1 MRNRRELLAVS
12 LLIIFITVFGTL
24 LFEHYEISPV
34 PEEAKEQVKEMQ
46 TAHICVPMFYMT
58 YTPPDMTETKKMKA
72 RYDQTADILADHDEF
87 LSYLDLVTVPRK
99 EMVLTDLGKYYI
111 TGYTSVEC
119 GGSTMTASGATVHKG
134 NPTTCA
140 IDPALWDFGDLF
152 YIPYFDQVYVAEDT
166 GSAVKGKHLDLY
178 FYDDEYN
185 YALSITGYYKVY
197 SVEYVYYEVPATS
210 FDISSQVADLVIGW
224 RLTDE
229 MKGIETDNQKGPCY
243 G

>member
-1 MRNRRELLAVS
+1 MFTKDFLKDMFDEAVIFLVFAVFAAILSVGIAKNIVQLREAQRELVPMKVNLSVDISPPDVSEAFEVEANLEKALKVLNNYADIRRTMSHVS
-12 LLIIFITVFGTL
+12 L
-24 LFEHYEISPV
+24 PV
-34 PEEAKEQVKEMQ
+34 DRM
-46 TAHICVPMFYMT
+46 I
-58 YTPPDMTETKKMKA
+58 
-72 RYDQTADILADHDEF
+72 
-87 LSYLDLVTVPRK
+87 
-99 EMVLTDLGKYYI
+99 LTDIGKYYI

-197 SVEYVYYEVPATS
+197 SVEYVTDYISADYFNITDMVWEV
-210 FDISSQVADLVIGW
+210 QN
-224 RLTDE
+224 
-229 MKGIETDNQKGPCY
+229 ETD
-243 G
+243 

>member
-1 MRNRRELLAVS
+1 MFTKDFLKDMFDEAVIFLVFAVFAAIFSVGIAKNVVQLREAQRELVPMKVNLAVD
-12 LLIIFITVFGTL
+12 
-24 LFEHYEISPV
+24 ISPPDV
-34 PEEAKEQVKEMQ
+34 SEAFEVEKNRE
-46 TAHICVPMFYMT
+46 
-58 YTPPDMTETKKMKA
+58 KA
-72 RYDQTADILADHDEF
+72 LKVLNNYADI
-87 LSYLDLVTVPRK
+87 RK
-99 EMVLTDLGKYYI
+99 TMSHVSLPVDRMVLTDIGKYYI
-111 TGYTSVEC
+111 TGYTSIEC

-197 SVEYVYYEVPATS
+197 SVEYVTEYVSADYFNITDMVWEV
-210 FDISSQVADLVIGW
+210 QN
-224 RLTDE
+224 
-229 MKGIETDNQKGPCY
+229 DN
-243 G
+243 

>member
-1 MRNRRELLAVS
+1 MFTKDFLKDMFDEAVIFLVFAVFALILSIGIAKNVVQLREAERELVPMKVHLAVD
-12 LLIIFITVFGTL
+12 
-24 LFEHYEISPV
+24 ISPPDV
-34 PEEAKEQVKEMQ
+34 SEVFEVEANR
-46 TAHICVPMFYMT
+46 
-58 YTPPDMTETKKMKA
+58 KKALKVLNN
-72 RYDQTADILADHDEF
+72 YADIRRTMSHVSLPID
-87 LSYLDLVTVPRK
+87 R
-99 EMVLTDLGKYYI
+99 MILTDIGKYYI
-111 TGYTSVEC
+111 TGYTSIEC

-197 SVEYVYYEVPATS
+197 SVEYVTEYVSADYFNITDMVWEV
-210 FDISSQVADLVIGW
+210 QNN
-224 RLTDE
+224 
-229 MKGIETDNQKGPCY
+229 ETH
-243 G
+243 